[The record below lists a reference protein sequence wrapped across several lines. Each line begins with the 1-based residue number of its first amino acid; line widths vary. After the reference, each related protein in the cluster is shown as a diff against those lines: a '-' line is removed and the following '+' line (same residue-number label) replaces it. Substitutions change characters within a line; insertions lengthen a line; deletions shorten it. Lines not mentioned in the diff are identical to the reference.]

1 MAQQLSCRRAGGTA
15 GYVFRRGCAS
25 VDGGERGGRIQS
37 SERKAKFLRERSSKE
52 FYASLTRRLGFEGG
66 MGAGGRSSTK

>member
-1 MAQQLSCRRAGGTA
+1 MVQQQPEGTA
-15 GYVFRRGCAS
+15 PTSRAVS
-25 VDGGERGGRIQS
+25 VEDEQAWLGGVWVQR

-66 MGAGGRSSTK
+66 MGAGRAVFY

>member
-1 MAQQLSCRRAGGTA
+1 MAQQRPEGTA
-15 GYVFRRGCAS
+15 PSSRAAAVEDEQAWFG
-25 VDGGERGGRIQS
+25 GGRIQS

-66 MGAGGRSSTK
+66 MGAGRAVFY

>member
-1 MAQQLSCRRAGGTA
+1 MAQQQPEGTA
-15 GYVFRRGCAS
+15 PTSRAVS
-25 VDGGERGGRIQS
+25 VEDEQAWFGGGQS

-66 MGAGGRSSTK
+66 MGAGRAVFY

>member
-1 MAQQLSCRRAGGTA
+1 MEMRRCG
-15 GYVFRRGCAS
+15 RRLTG
-25 VDGGERGGRIQS
+25 VIWGGRIQR

-66 MGAGGRSSTK
+66 MGAGRAVFY